1 MGTQESYV
9 FFWFV
14 TFCGMFTAFVPFVV
28 RMVLQVI
35 SQETEMES
43 NMRRQVCD
51 LRAELGSMN
60 IVDEFAKYAKI
71 QRKINK
77 MSEEL
82 AHQAQ
87 LKSMYT
93 FKVRLAATALLYA
106 LVGVTVAYL
115 VWNYRSQPIVILPEA
130 WLSPIGS
137 LLAPAS
143 GSPGGIGLTPW
154 LLVSS
159 SVRTAD
165 CKAPIVHLASSA
177 AVEGPRLAL

>member
-1 MGTQESYV
+1 MGTQESYL

-14 TFCGMFTAFVPFVV
+14 TFCGMFTAFIPLVV

-35 SQETEMES
+35 SQESEMES
-43 NMRRQVCD
+43 NLRRQVCD
-51 LRAELGSMN
+51 LRAELGGIS

-82 AHQAQ
+82 SHQGQ
-87 LKSMYT
+87 LKSTYT

-106 LVGVTVAYL
+106 LMAITVAYL
-115 VWNYRSQPIVILPEA
+115 VWNYRSQPIVVLPEQ

-137 LLAPAS
+137 WLSPSAAA
-143 GSPGGIGLTPW
+143 PGGIGLTPW

-159 SVRTAD
+159 SVGRLIA
-165 CKAPIVHLASSA
+165 KHL
-177 AVEGPRLAL
+177 

>member
-1 MGTQESYV
+1 MPSEESYL

-14 TFCGMFTAFVPFVV
+14 TFCGMFTAFIPFIV

-43 NMRRQVCD
+43 NLRRQVCD
-51 LRAELGSMN
+51 LKAELGGMS

-87 LKSMYT
+87 LKSMYM

-106 LVGVTVAYL
+106 LMGVIVSYL
-115 VWNYRSQPIVILPEA
+115 VWNYRTHAVVTLPAA
-130 WLSPIGS
+130 WLSPLGS
-137 LLAPAS
+137 LLSPVS
-143 GSPGGIGLTPW
+143 SSPGGIGIAPW

-159 SVRTAD
+159 SVGRQIA
-165 CKAPIVHLASSA
+165 KHL
-177 AVEGPRLAL
+177 

>member
-1 MGTQESYV
+1 MGTQESYL

-14 TFCGMFTAFVPFVV
+14 TFCGMFTAFIPLVV

-35 SQETEMES
+35 SQESEMES
-43 NMRRQVCD
+43 NLRRQVCD
-51 LRAELGSMN
+51 LRAELGGIS

-82 AHQAQ
+82 SHQGQ
-87 LKSMYT
+87 LKSTYT
-93 FKVRLAATALLYA
+93 FKVRLAATAILYA
-106 LVGVTVAYL
+106 LMAITVAYL
-115 VWNYRSQPIVILPEA
+115 VWNYRSQPIVVLPEQ

-137 LLAPAS
+137 LLSPSATA
-143 GSPGGIGLTPW
+143 PGGIGLTPW

-159 SVRTAD
+159 SVGRLIA
-165 CKAPIVHLASSA
+165 KHL
-177 AVEGPRLAL
+177 

>member
-159 SVRTAD
+159 SVGRQIA
-165 CKAPIVHLASSA
+165 KHL
-177 AVEGPRLAL
+177 

>member
-82 AHQAQ
+82 AHQAK

-106 LVGVTVAYL
+106 LVGVAVAYL
-115 VWNYRSQPIVILPEA
+115 VWNYRSQPVVVLPEA
-130 WLSPIGS
+130 WFSPIGS

-143 GSPGGIGLTPW
+143 GPPGGIGLTPW

-159 SVRTAD
+159 SVGRQIA
-165 CKAPIVHLASSA
+165 KHL
-177 AVEGPRLAL
+177 

>member
-1 MGTQESYV
+1 MPSEESYL

-14 TFCGMFTAFVPFVV
+14 TFCGMFTAFIPFIV

-43 NMRRQVCD
+43 NLRRQVCD
-51 LRAELGSMN
+51 LKAELGGMS

-87 LKSMYT
+87 LKSMYM

-106 LVGVTVAYL
+106 LMVSLDYLQDESFKSHKQKTVAPFRFY
-115 VWNYRSQPIVILPEA
+115 N
-130 WLSPIGS
+130 LSPFHDVLRI
-137 LLAPAS
+137 LLHYVVCV
-143 GSPGGIGLTPW
+143 
-154 LLVSS
+154 LLSS
-159 SVRTAD
+159 N
-165 CKAPIVHLASSA
+165 KI
-177 AVEGPRLAL
+177 

>member
-1 MGTQESYV
+1 MGSQESYV

-14 TFCGMFTAFVPFVV
+14 TFCGMFTAFIPFVV
-28 RMVLQVI
+28 KMVLQVI
-35 SQETEMES
+35 SQETEMET
-43 NMRRQVCD
+43 NLRRQVCD

-87 LKSMYT
+87 LKSMYM

-106 LVGVTVAYL
+106 LMGITISYL
-115 VWNYRSQPIVILPEA
+115 VWNYRTHAIVTLPEA

-137 LLAPAS
+137 LLSPAS
-143 GSPGGIGLTPW
+143 SQPGGIGLTPW
-154 LLVSS
+154 LMVSC
-159 SVRTAD
+159 SVGRQIAR
-165 CKAPIVHLASSA
+165 HL
-177 AVEGPRLAL
+177 

>member
-1 MGTQESYV
+1 
-9 FFWFV
+9 
-14 TFCGMFTAFVPFVV
+14 
-28 RMVLQVI
+28 
-35 SQETEMES
+35 MES

-82 AHQAQ
+82 AHQAK

-106 LVGVTVAYL
+106 LVGVAVAYI
-115 VWNYRSQPIVILPEA
+115 VWNYRSHPVVVLPEA

-143 GSPGGIGLTPW
+143 GPPGGIGLTPW

-159 SVRTAD
+159 SVGRQIA
-165 CKAPIVHLASSA
+165 KHL
-177 AVEGPRLAL
+177 

>member
-1 MGTQESYV
+1 MGSQESYV

-14 TFCGMFTAFVPFVV
+14 TFCGMFTAFIPFVV

-35 SQETEMES
+35 SQESEMET
-43 NMRRQVCD
+43 NLRRQVCD

-87 LKSMYT
+87 LKSMYM
-93 FKVRLAATALLYA
+93 FKVRMAATALLYA
-106 LVGVTVAYL
+106 LMGMTVFYL
-115 VWNYRSQPIVILPEA
+115 VWNYRTHAVVTLPEA

-137 LLAPAS
+137 LLSPAS
-143 GSPGGIGLTPW
+143 SPPGGIGLTPW
-154 LLVSS
+154 LMVSC
-159 SVRTAD
+159 SVGRQIA
-165 CKAPIVHLASSA
+165 KHL
-177 AVEGPRLAL
+177 

>member
-82 AHQAQ
+82 AHQAK

-106 LVGVTVAYL
+106 LVGVAVAYI
-115 VWNYRSQPIVILPEA
+115 VWNYRSHPVVVLPEA

-143 GSPGGIGLTPW
+143 GPPGGIGLTPW

-159 SVRTAD
+159 SVGRQIA
-165 CKAPIVHLASSA
+165 KHL
-177 AVEGPRLAL
+177 